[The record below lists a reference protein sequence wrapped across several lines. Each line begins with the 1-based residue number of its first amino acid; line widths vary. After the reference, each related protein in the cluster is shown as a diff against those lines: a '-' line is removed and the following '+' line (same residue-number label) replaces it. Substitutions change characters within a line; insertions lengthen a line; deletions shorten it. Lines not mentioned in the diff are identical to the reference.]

1 MNKISFNK
9 LFYILIFLIF
19 FIKNISGQTQ
29 LVDYKFNQ
37 NKLLLYYNISLDYK
51 IIRQKN
57 RKLFYISNYQ
67 DESAPGNVKLPSQNI
82 FISLPFVE
90 KPKTKFLT
98 ISQKEINAIP
108 EFNPEVTIKKNKI
121 IYKKSKN
128 IKNLT
133 TKHFNIKGYLWIEDE
148 YCLQIEVTPAIFI
161 DTQSKIELLQKFN
174 IELEFKK
181 DITQFTNK
189 KNNDFITSNN
199 YEINNIKNKYL
210 LNDNGSWIDYSK
222 KYIKIGTAD
231 DGVYR
236 ITKQD
241 LEALGVNTTSI
252 NPKTFR
258 LFLRGKEIP
267 IFIKGEN
274 DLNFDTNDFI
284 EFVGTKNYGGHHR
297 EVSHFGQPYNE
308 YLNRY
313 SDTTVYWLTWNGI
326 NGKRVKL
333 FNGNEIT
340 VNDTLN
346 YYSQIDHYEKN
357 NWFDFSTASLV
368 RREMPFWIENKT
380 WYDSWLGVRTLS
392 KDFLVNSVYSDA
404 FVKLIVKVQDAASDI
419 SSKAHLVALSLN
431 NEVKEYDS
439 TFIDKYKKAVI
450 SAQIPSSE
458 LIEGSNKLKIHSYR
472 TEAKLNGCFFDWYEI
487 EYPRYLNAINDSLKF
502 QFSFLQNAAVKNIKL
517 QNTTSDDFVIWKY
530 GNNYKKFNPVR
541 TENYISFA
549 DTIDN
554 KDKFIYVDESKIKKP
569 KIYYLKQFINLRNN
583 LNQANYLAITHKKF
597 KSKVNDY
604 LQFIANNYNVKTALI
619 DIDDIYDEFAYGFF
633 NPEAIKDFLKTTHQ
647 NWQKPYPKYVFLIGG
662 ATYDYYGYKH
672 KNFGIKRVKN
682 YVPSFGAPVS
692 DNWFV
697 TWDTTGAY
705 IQQMNIGRIPV
716 TTNEELEWYF
726 EKHRNYISQKYDEWN
741 KKYLFF
747 SGGDEKKPNELN
759 SLKLA
764 NQFVIDNYILPSPI
778 GGKAEHFYK
787 TANPITNFGPFSKK
801 YIQNAIDEGGI
812 FISYLGHSGT
822 QTWDNSIIS
831 PKQLENKKNRYP
843 IVSDF
848 GCSTGKFAEPD
859 VTSFS
864 QLFTLSSNGQALAY
878 IGNSSLGFLST
889 ALLMPKLFYKK
900 ILEENILTV
909 SEAHKQAKME
919 MLNLYGS
926 TGVYQ
931 LSALTNVLIGDPILS
946 LPIPGKPNFVI
957 TEKSFQHKNK
967 LITDLTDSVKIKI
980 KFNNYGAVINDS
992 LNIMVLHKYTNKLD
1006 TVLVRRKIPN
1016 FVDSLIVNIAIKAKS
1031 GEHTLTVLLDPE
1043 NKLDEIYEDDNI
1055 SRFSFYVFSSSI
1067 RPLLSSQLLNGIK
1080 NRIKFINPSTK
1091 PLQESIVLE
1100 LAENN
1105 EFINKRD
1112 YEIKFDSIISSFNL
1126 MELEQNKRY
1135 WARTKIKGD
1144 ENYSAIFSFIK
1155 NGDKFYL
1162 ADSLSFN
1169 MTNRSNVYF
1178 KKNSFGIDTT
1188 KINLE
1193 VISAGFSDG
1202 RTGLLSLNGNNLIPN
1217 NTLRGH
1223 HVVVVNDTSF
1233 NVIGYSFFDLLK
1245 GGQVAAQNYISF
1257 LDTMSNNTF
1266 VLFSIIDEGGNNL
1279 STTLKNKI
1287 KEFGSV
1293 LIDSV
1298 KFRSS
1303 WAFIGKK
1310 GATPGSM
1317 PEAFSNEGDGLVTV
1331 DTTIAFLSDKGS
1343 MLTPVIGSA
1352 TSWKKLSVNQ
1362 TIPSNSRISYIPLG
1376 IKADGSLDTL
1386 SELSLQDS
1394 MADLSFI
1401 DAEKYPKLKI
1411 LANFNAST
1419 DKQSPIL
1426 NSLGVDYDMVPEL
1439 GTNYQVVSLSQNTV
1453 TQGEDV
1459 NLKFYVYNVGESVAE
1474 NFKVKVEVIKTD
1486 NSREKVFEQTVD
1498 SIGAGK
1504 RKLFKVSYNTTS
1516 FYGSRTFAIS
1526 IDSDN
1531 KIPELFEDNN
1541 FYNIPFYV
1549 QGDTTKPNLSLT
1561 IDGNDIFDGEYISE
1575 TPEII
1580 IELNDPSLVPISD
1593 TSSVSIFLNNRLVSY
1608 KENPDILNIHY
1619 SSSNPKVVV
1628 NYNPVLE
1635 DGEYKLKIFG
1645 KDANGNIAD
1654 SSGITKSFIV
1664 QSTPKIL
1671 DIYNY
1676 PNPMTNNT
1684 YFTFK
1689 LTQIPDEVRIIIYTI
1704 AGRMIKEI
1712 KLNSSQLNYDL
1723 NKIYWNGRDDDS
1735 DEIANGTYLYKV
1747 IMSIDGKKLV
1757 QTKKLAIVK

>member
-1 MNKISFNK
+1 MIKKLLFLLLFHSVLQYGQIILQNETIKENK
-9 LFYILIFLIF
+9 LKLNFISSLKYSLKKGANKNIF
-19 FIKNISGQTQ
+19 FIK
-29 LVDYKFNQ
+29 D
-37 NKLLLYYNISLDYK
+37 
-51 IIRQKN
+51 
-57 RKLFYISNYQ
+57 YQ
-67 DESAPGNVKLPSQNI
+67 DESSPGNVKLPSQNI
-82 FISLPFVE
+82 FISLPFIE
-90 KPKTKFLT
+90 KPRIKFLT
-98 ISQKEINAIP
+98 ITQQRINAIP
-108 EFNPEVTIKKNKI
+108 EFNPQVTIKKHKV
-121 IYKKSKN
+121 IYKKSKT

-133 TKHFNIKGYLWIEDE
+133 TKHFNIKGYLWIGDK
-148 YCLQIEVTPAIFI
+148 YCLQIEITPAIFV
-161 DTQSKIELLQKFN
+161 DSQSEIELLQKFN
-174 IELEFKK
+174 IELQFQN
-181 DITQFTNK
+181 DIPKFIKK
-189 KNNDFITSNN
+189 KNNGFITNN
-199 YEINNIKNKYL
+199 SFEIKDIKNKYKL
-210 LNDNGSWIDYSK
+210 SNNGSWIDYSK
-222 KYIKIGTAD
+222 KYIKIGTSD

-241 LEALGVNTTSI
+241 LESFGVTTTSI

-267 IFIKGEN
+267 IYIKGEN

-297 EVSHFGQPYNE
+297 EISNFGQPYNE

-313 SDTTVYWLTWNGI
+313 SDTTVYWLTWNGK
-326 NGKRVKL
+326 NGKRVQL
-333 FNGNEIT
+333 FAGNEST
-340 VNDTLN
+340 ASDTLN

-357 NWFDFSTASLV
+357 NWFDFSSSNQV
-368 RREMPFWIENKT
+368 EREKPFWTENKT
-380 WYDSWLGVRTLS
+380 WHEGGLKVR
-392 KDFLVNSVYSDA
+392 VNNKRFRVTNVVPDKT
-404 FVKLIVKVQDAASDI
+404 VKLFAKFQDYASNITND
-419 SSKAHLVALSLN
+419 AHFVSLGLN
-431 NEVKEYDS
+431 SDNWGDS
-439 TFIDKYKKAVI
+439 IYFDKYKKIVL
-450 SAQIPSSE
+450 QNQLSSN
-458 LIEGSNKLKIHSYR
+458 LLNEGNNNLSINSMP
-472 TEAKLNGCFFDWYEI
+472 TQATLNVCIFDWYEV

-502 QFSFLQNAAVKNIKL
+502 QFPFLQNAVVKNIKL

-530 GNNYKKFNPVR
+530 GNKYKKFNPVR
-541 TENYISFA
+541 TEDYISFA

-569 KIYYLKQFINLRNN
+569 KIYYLKKFINLRNN
-583 LNQANYLAITHKKF
+583 LNQADYLAITHKKF

-619 DIDDIYDEFAYGFF
+619 DIDDVYDEFAYGFF
-633 NPEAIKDFLKTTHQ
+633 NPEVIKDFLKTTHQ

-662 ATYDYYGYKH
+662 ATYDYYGNKH

-697 TWDTTGAY
+697 SWDTTGAY
-705 IQQMNIGRIPV
+705 IPQMNIGRIPV

-726 EKHRNYISQKYDEWN
+726 EKHRNYITQKYDEWN

-747 SGGDEKKPNELN
+747 SGGDEKKPSELN

-764 NQFVIDNYILPSPI
+764 NQFVIDNYVLPSPI

-787 TANPITNFGPFSKK
+787 TANPITNFGPYSKQ
-801 YIQNAIDEGGI
+801 YIQNSIDEGGI

-831 PKQLENKKNRYP
+831 SKQLANKKNRYP

-864 QLFTLSSNGQALAY
+864 QLFTLNSNGQALAY

-900 ILEENILTV
+900 ILKENIHRV
-909 SEAHKQAKME
+909 SEAHKQAKIE

-931 LSALTNVLIGDPILS
+931 LSALTNVFIGDPILS
-946 LPIPGKPNFVI
+946 LSIPEKPNFVI

-992 LNIMVLHKYTNKLD
+992 LDIIVLHKYANRLD
-1006 TVLVRRKIPN
+1006 TILVHKKIPD
-1016 FVDSLIVNIAIKAKS
+1016 FADSIFVNIATKAKS
-1031 GEHTLTVLLDPE
+1031 GEHALTVLLDPD
-1043 NKLDEIYEDDNI
+1043 NKIDEIYKDDNI

-1067 RPLLSSQLLNGIK
+1067 RPIVSSQLLNGIK
-1080 NRIKFINPSTK
+1080 NKIKFINPSTK
-1091 PLQESIVLE
+1091 PLRESIILE
-1100 LAENN
+1100 LSENN

-1112 YEIKFDSIISSFNL
+1112 YEIKFDSIISRFNL

-1144 ENYSAIFSFIK
+1144 ENYSSIFSFIK

-1178 KKNSFGIDTT
+1178 KENNLGIDTT
-1188 KINLE
+1188 KIKLE
-1193 VISAGFSDG
+1193 VTSAGFSDG
-1202 RTGLLSLNGNNLIPN
+1202 KTGLLLINGVDIISNNA
-1217 NTLRGH
+1217 LRGH
-1223 HVVVVNDTSF
+1223 HVAVINDSSYK
-1233 NVIGYSFFDLLK
+1233 VISYSYFDLLG
-1245 GGQVAAQNYISF
+1245 GGQESAQRYITF
-1257 LDTMSNNTF
+1257 LDTISNNTF

-1317 PEAFSNEGDGLVTV
+1317 PEAFSNEGEGLVTV
-1331 DTTIAFLSDKGS
+1331 DTTIAFLADKGS
-1343 MLTPVIGSA
+1343 MITPEIGPA
-1352 TSWKKLSVNQ
+1352 TNWKKLIVNQ
-1362 TIPSNSRISYIPLG
+1362 NLPNNSKITYVPIGITKTGLYDTLTTLSLSNSEV
-1376 IKADGSLDTL
+1376 SLKN
-1386 SELSLQDS
+1386 
-1394 MADLSFI
+1394 I
-1401 DAEKYPKLKI
+1401 DAQKYPKLKI

-1426 NSLGVDYDMVPEL
+1426 NSLGVDYDLVPEL
-1439 GTNYQVVSLSQNTV
+1439 GTNYQVVSLLQDSVQ
-1453 TQGEDV
+1453 QGENV
-1459 NLKFYVYNVGESVAE
+1459 NLKFYVYNVGESAADS
-1474 NFKVKVEVIKTD
+1474 FKVKVDVIHAD
-1486 NSREKVFEQTVD
+1486 NSREKIFEQFID
-1498 SIGAGK
+1498 SLGAEK
-1504 RKLFKVSYNTTS
+1504 RKLFNVAYNTVS
-1516 FYGSRTFAIS
+1516 FSGRRTFAIS
-1526 IDSDN
+1526 IDPEN
-1531 KIPELFEDNN
+1531 KVPELFEDNN

-1549 QGDTTKPNLSLT
+1549 KGDTTKPSLNIT
-1561 IDGNDIFDGEYISE
+1561 FNGNELFDGEYISA
-1575 TPEII
+1575 TPKIK
-1580 IELNDPSLVPISD
+1580 IEMNDPSLVPVTD
-1593 TSSVSIFLNNRLVSY
+1593 TSAVSIFLNNKLVPY
-1608 KENPDILNIHY
+1608 KGNEDILSINY
-1619 SSSNPKVVV
+1619 SQTNPKVVV
-1628 NYNPVLE
+1628 NYTPNLE
-1635 DGEYKLKIFG
+1635 NGEYRLIVFG
-1645 KDANGNIAD
+1645 KDASGNVVD
-1654 SSGITKSFIV
+1654 STGISKSFIV
-1664 QSTPKIL
+1664 QTSARIL
-1671 DIYNY
+1671 NIYNY
-1676 PNPMTNNT
+1676 PNPMTDDT

-1689 LTQIPDEVRIIIYTI
+1689 LTQIPDEVKIRIFTI

-1712 KLNSSQLNYDL
+1712 KLNNSELHYDL
-1723 NKIYWNGRDDDS
+1723 NKIYWDGRDNDG

-1747 IMSIDGKKLV
+1747 IMSINGRKYS